1 MPGLHIRRPWFG
13 DLHSNNLVPA
23 CHSAEHCGH
32 WLARTINVIH
42 FHSIGFQ
49 INSKQTLNRCGKSLS
64 QIASVPIE
72 EPLRYIGWEALDE
85 EAPIGGR

>member
-1 MPGLHIRRPWFG
+1 MTCIRIASCQLAIVRSIV
-13 DLHSNNLVPA
+13 D
-23 CHSAEHCGH
+23 H